1 MSFYFERLALDAKSV
16 RSYDDNGNLHVKT
29 SPLTRVQVAPYRGN
43 EIPDWQRLRLDP
55 QKIYRG
61 YRSAEELSKPETIDS
76 VNGIPIQLNHHP
88 DYPDDP
94 AKDTRIG
101 STGTD
106 ARWDE
111 PYLYNSLHFQDKK
124 AIDRINDGSMRELS
138 LAYRYDPDF
147 TPGTTPDGEAY
158 DFVMRNI
165 SANHVAL
172 VEEGRAG
179 REVLVLDHSLNLGDN
194 DMENEKK
201 PLLKD
206 EDPKIEASEVAAA
219 KQIKDGAQK
228 IIDLHTETPT
238 GEIKDKGDD
247 EEEKPVGDEEIG
259 GKDKLIMDILKQLVQ
274 SGLSAEAAAK
284 FKGALE
290 ELAGSNAE
298 KAAEDEE
305 PAPLKD
311 DEEQEKPQ
319 EPPAEKEE
327 SENKESDED
336 KPQEEPE
343 KSEKDL
349 ISDALKACGL
359 DGEDPEVQQAFT
371 AGLKY
376 NGKDNE
382 EKDAED
388 EEPADMPSG
397 EGAPASDVPAVG
409 MGQDAALKLT
419 KQVERN
425 ISAKYR
431 AAEEVASVTG
441 KLKVHAYDSAGDI
454 YIEALKKLGL
464 NVKNIRKDEAQIA
477 YRAYMEG
484 QKNATK
490 KKLAQDSSLKKND
503 SLISKFLNNV
513 GTAY

>member
-1 MSFYFERLALDAKSV
+1 MSFYFERLALDSKSV

-61 YRSAEELSKPETIDS
+61 YRPAEELSKPETIDS

-94 AKDTRIG
+94 AKETRIG

-106 ARWDE
+106 ACWDE
-111 PYLYNSLHFQDKK
+111 PFLYNSLHFQDKK

-147 TPGTTPDGEAY
+147 TPGKTPDGEAY

-179 REVLVLDHSLNLGDN
+179 RDVLVLDHSLNLGDN

-201 PLLKD
+201 PLPQD
-206 EDPKIEASEVAAA
+206 GDPGIEASEVAAA

-228 IIDLHTETPT
+228 IIDLHDETPA
-238 GEIKDKGDD
+238 GEIKDKGDED
-247 EEEKPVGDEEIG
+247 KQVGSDSEGVGD
-259 GKDKLIMDILKQLVQ
+259 KDKLIMDILKQLVQ
-274 SGLSAEAAAK
+274 SGLSAEVSAK

-298 KAAEDEE
+298 KPVEDEK
-305 PAPLKD
+305 PDPLKD
-311 DEEQEKPQ
+311 DEEVKEPPADDKEKETKEPEGKPQ
-319 EPPAEKEE
+319 EA
-327 SENKESDED
+327 
-336 KPQEEPE
+336 PQ
-343 KSEKDL
+343 KDEKDL

-376 NGKDNE
+376 NNK
-382 EKDAED
+382 EKDDEEGAED
-388 EEPADMPSG
+388 EELEDMPSG
-397 EGAPASDVPAVG
+397 EGAPAPDIPAVG
-409 MGQDAALKLT
+409 MGQDAAMKLT
-419 KQVERN
+419 KEVERN

-464 NVKNIRKDEAQIA
+464 NVKNIRKNEAQIA

-513 GTAY
+513 GSAY